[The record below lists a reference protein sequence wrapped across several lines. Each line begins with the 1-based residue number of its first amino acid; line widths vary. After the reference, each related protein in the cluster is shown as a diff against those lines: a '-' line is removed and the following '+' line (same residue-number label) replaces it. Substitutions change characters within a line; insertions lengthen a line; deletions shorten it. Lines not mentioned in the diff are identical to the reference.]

1 VAAGRG
7 GRRRARARRESD
19 EDEREDADDE
29 GPEVES
35 IDLHGL
41 RSDEALHKV
50 ELAVHR
56 ARVRGATALHVI
68 TGRGWGNRDREPV
81 LRTKIEEWT
90 RGRDAKARGV
100 RSFER
105 VDRDGALLLRLEPRR

>member
-1 VAAGRG
+1 MAAGRR
-7 GRRRARARRESD
+7 GRRRARGFGQDDGEF
-19 EDEREDADDE
+19 EEERE

-41 RSDEALHKV
+41 RSDEALHRV

-68 TGRGWGNRDREPV
+68 TGRGWGNREQEPV
-81 LRTKIEEWT
+81 LRTRIEEWT
-90 RGRDAKARGV
+90 RGRDARARGV
-100 RSFER
+100 RGFVR
-105 VDRDGALLLRLEPRR
+105 TDRDGALVLELAPRG